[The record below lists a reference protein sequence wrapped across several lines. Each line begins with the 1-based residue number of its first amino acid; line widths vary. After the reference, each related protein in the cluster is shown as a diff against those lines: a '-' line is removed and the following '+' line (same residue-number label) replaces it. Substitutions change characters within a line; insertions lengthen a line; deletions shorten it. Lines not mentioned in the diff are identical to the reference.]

1 MLVQINEHYAV
12 DAASI
17 VSIRFHEAARPSHG
31 VIGNSLVLH
40 VQGAV
45 PVLCDLMHVPG
56 KSAHEVFI
64 DLVST
69 INKVTEPQGAR
80 LPDRELT
87 CDRRLV
93 SPDDYGYDACHHGD
107 FDPGA

>member
-1 MLVQINEHYAV
+1 MLIQINEHYAIA
-12 DAASI
+12 AASI
-17 VSIRFHEAARPSHG
+17 VSIRLHEAARPSHG

-40 VQGAV
+40 VQG
-45 PVLCDLMHVPG
+45 
-56 KSAHEVFI
+56 KSAQEIFS

-80 LPDRELT
+80 LPDRGLT
-87 CDRRLV
+87 GDRRLV

>member
-17 VSIRFHEAARPSHG
+17 VSIHFHEAARPSHG
-31 VIGNSLVLH
+31 VIGDSLVLH

-69 INKVTEPQGAR
+69 INKVRG
-80 LPDRELT
+80 
-87 CDRRLV
+87 
-93 SPDDYGYDACHHGD
+93 SPVYIEHPSLGGCD
-107 FDPGA
+107 FDTQD